1 MVPAPPLVDQ
11 QAMSTTTSGAC
22 RRAGACRAWRHVGAG
37 GLDRGSGEP
46 DGEPVRGPYTGVPA
60 VGTPSCIRMAGTP
73 GGLLRSRQDRHRP
86 GVDGRHGQ
94 APVPDGAPLRWLLL
108 RALWGQ
114 LVYLWVGAGE
124 EKLTRIGDSALR
136 LATGWDRER
145 VRRIA
150 REAIEE
156 VIEPIVYDEALALIE
171 DHREA
176 GRPVFI
182 VSASPEEIV
191 APLAEHLGVDGGSPP
206 APRSTTGGTRGRS
219 RFYVSGRTRPTAM
232 REVAAAE
239 GIDLDASYAYSDS
252 ATDEPMLAAVGHP
265 VAVNPDRD
273 LLRTAREREWEVRY
287 FVRPVR
293 LRDRLP
299 APAAGAGRGRRRGV
313 GGRLGGRGHVAE
325 LRRLG
330 PGPATGA
337 GVAGSDGADLLGGD
351 GAEGDEQDEE
361 QQLLHHA
368 ARVAGSAGSAL
379 GAGLARGLSWQRAR
393 GRRGS
398 RAQLAARS
406 GAGLAAAQLAA
417 RSGAGLARG
426 LSWQRASGPAW
437 PPRRRRRAAG
447 SPA

>member
-1 MVPAPPLVDQ
+1 
-11 QAMSTTTSGAC
+11 
-22 RRAGACRAWRHVGAG
+22 
-37 GLDRGSGEP
+37 
-46 DGEPVRGPYTGVPA
+46 
-60 VGTPSCIRMAGTP
+60 MAGTP
-73 GGLLRSRQDRHRP
+73 AAFFDLDKTVIARASMVAMGKPLY
-86 GVDGRHGQ
+86 RHG
-94 APVPDGAPLRWLLL
+94 LISRWLLL

-124 EKLTRIGDSALR
+124 EKLTKMRDSALR

-171 DHREA
+171 EHREA

-191 APLAEHLGVDGGSPP
+191 APLAEHLGVDRWIATRAEVHDG
-206 APRSTTGGTRGRS
+206 RYTGKVA
-219 RFYVSGRTRPTAM
+219 FYAYGPHKAEAM

-299 APAAGAGRGRRRGV
+299 GPPPAPAVAV
-313 GGRLGGRGHVAE
+313 GGGLVAASAAGVTWWL
-325 LRRLG
+325 LRRPG
-330 PGPATGA
+330 PGPAPAPASLVQTA
-337 GVAGSDGADLLGGD
+337 RTFL
-351 GAEGDEQDEE
+351 
-361 QQLLHHA
+361 A
-368 ARVAGSAGSAL
+368 AMVP
-379 GAGLARGLSWQRAR
+379 RATSR
-393 GRRGS
+393 TRSSSFFTMRRG
-398 RAQLAARS
+398 
-406 GAGLAAAQLAA
+406 
-417 RSGAGLARG
+417 
-426 LSWQRASGPAW
+426 
-437 PPRRRRRAAG
+437 
-447 SPA
+447 